1 MKRWP
6 RWASQL
12 AQRISVRTM
21 PWELSVWVLMAPALT
36 PSQKLGQP
44 VPDSNLV
51 ALLNSSASQQ
61 MQWYIPLALW
71 FQ

>member
-1 MKRWP
+1 
-6 RWASQL
+6 
-12 AQRISVRTM
+12 M

>member
-1 MKRWP
+1 MPW
-6 RWASQL
+6 L
-12 AQRISVRTM
+12 LSVRVVIAQ
-21 PWELSVWVLMAPALT
+21 LLT

-51 ALLNSSASQQ
+51 AELNSYSPQHT
-61 MQWYIPLALW
+61 QWYIPVSLL